1 MSRAKKTTIL
11 AAAVL
16 SVACCLGCVTIALSV
31 FRYQPAVVAAPG
43 CEMRWPTRPALGASV
58 VKSYQRFFETRPCE
72 YTVLGW
78 SAAGTLFYQEGC
90 QDNLPQVWAY
100 DLEKGNQPS
109 RMDASPT
116 DLLQEAIPC
125 SSILE
130 WVRSPRVR
138 PADAEPMVRNLTVR
152 VDGLASPDGRWVA
165 VVARHIYGPED
176 VIVLGR
182 QWKTVQLCSRQEF
195 G

>member
-1 MSRAKKTTIL
+1 MSRAKKTTIF
-11 AAAVL
+11 AAAVV

-78 SAAGTLFYQEGC
+78 SAEGTLYYQEAC
-90 QDNLPQVWAY
+90 RDNLPQVWAY
-100 DLEKGNQPS
+100 DLEKGSQPY
-109 RMDASPT
+109 RVETSPR
-116 DLLQEAIPC
+116 DLLQETVPRRL
-125 SSILE
+125 ILE
-130 WVRSPRVR
+130 MVRSPGVR
-138 PADAEPMVRNLTVR
+138 PADAEPMVRELEVR

-182 QWKTVQLCSRQEF
+182 QMEDRTAM
-195 G
+195 